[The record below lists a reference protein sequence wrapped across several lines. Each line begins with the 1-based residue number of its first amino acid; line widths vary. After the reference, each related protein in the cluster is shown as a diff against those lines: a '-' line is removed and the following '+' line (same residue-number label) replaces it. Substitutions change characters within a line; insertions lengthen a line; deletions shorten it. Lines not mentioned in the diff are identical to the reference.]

1 MAQTATTGNLEN
13 AQRIIISSA
22 RYTEEHNAPALA
34 LIEQFS
40 LPKGAK
46 QVTVPKVG
54 QMSMSDLTDG
64 QDIIDEEDIGM
75 TTVDLTASEVGAKVI
90 LTDKL
95 VRQSAPNVFSM
106 IGRQLGD
113 GMARKKDTDVI
124 ALWSSLNGG
133 TVLGGDNQ
141 EMNAANTHAVISNAK
156 ANKFG
161 NQLYLIHHP
170 NAVAALSKESA
181 TIAGTAGGELSN
193 GWSVDLLKNFYSG
206 LRPINNVPI
215 FEDGNIEKA
224 ANDSGYG
231 VIADKG
237 AMAALTSVDTRTER
251 QRDASLRATE
261 VVMTADYGV
270 FELDDTRGAAIQFE
284 MGDLSTSQ
292 ELTERGDSW
301 QE

>member
-13 AQRIIISSA
+13 AQKIIISSA

-40 LPKGAK
+40 LPKGSK

-54 QMSMSDLTDG
+54 QMSMSDLVDG
-64 QDIIDEEDIGM
+64 QDIIDEEEIGM

-95 VRQSAPNVFSM
+95 VRQAADNVFSM

-124 ALWSSLNGG
+124 ALYPNLNGG
-133 TVLGGDNQ
+133 TALGADGRS
-141 EMNAANTHAVISNAK
+141 MTAANTHAIISNAK

-161 NQLYLIHHP
+161 SQLYILHHP
-170 NAVAALSKESA
+170 NAVAALSKEAA
-181 TIAGTAGGELSN
+181 TTAGNNAEITS
-193 GWSVDLLKNFYSG
+193 GWSADLLSNFYSG
-206 LRPINNVPI
+206 LRPINGVPI
-215 FEDGNIEKA
+215 FEDGNISKITGY
-224 ANDSGYG
+224 DSGYG
-231 VIADKG
+231 VIADKT
-237 AMAALTSVDTRTER
+237 AMAALTSVETRTER

-261 VVMTADYGV
+261 VVMTSDYGV
-270 FELDDTRGAAIQFE
+270 FELDDTRGAPVQFE
-284 MGDLSTSQ
+284 IGDLTTS
-292 ELTERGDSW
+292 
-301 QE
+301 

>member
-1 MAQTATTGNLEN
+1 MPQTATTGNLES
-13 AQRIIISSA
+13 AQRIIIASA

-34 LIEQFS
+34 LIEQFT
-40 LPKGAK
+40 LPKGSK

-54 QMSMSDLTDG
+54 TMSMSDLVDG
-64 QDIIDEEDIGM
+64 QDIIDEEEIGM

-90 LTDKL
+90 LTYKL
-95 VRQSAPNVFSM
+95 VRQAADNVFSM

-124 ALWSSLNGG
+124 ALWPNLYGG
-133 TVLGGDNQ
+133 TVLGADGRD
-141 EMNAANTHAVISNAK
+141 MNTANTHAVISNAK

-161 NQLYLIHHP
+161 NQLYMIHHP
-170 NAVAALSKESA
+170 NAVATLSKQSA
-181 TIAGTAGGELSN
+181 TTADTAAAAGLTS
-193 GWSVDLLKNFYSG
+193 GWSVDLLQNFYSG
-206 LRPINNVPI
+206 LRPINGVSI
-215 FEDGNIEKA
+215 FEDGNIAKVSGV
-224 ANDSGYG
+224 DSGYG
-231 VIADKG
+231 VIADRT

-284 MGDLSTSQ
+284 IGDLATS
-292 ELTERGDSW
+292 
-301 QE
+301 